1 MQALWE
7 KFAGRTAR
15 IVILAVFRMGWSRS
29 VNSREHTEA
38 HPCRRVDRGEGP
50 GESWPPGP
58 GSTTALR
65 TRKNSVGVL
74 VDLALTPTSGGH
86 VRFWRNIAEAA
97 AEGGCEFDLSFHFQA
112 AASAG
117 ESSTQ
122 LAEGVRVV
130 SLPPVFST
138 GRLASLSQGPDDAD
152 LAPYHPRLAHYL
164 RGYDVIHTTDAYF
177 AYAKTAVRT
186 HDRSRQALVT
196 SIHSDVPAY
205 TRLYSERILLK
216 FLGNGGLARRAVGRW
231 RWPQRAEARMRAS
244 LTHHLAGCDHIWLAP
259 NERAENPNSAPIRGD
274 RSLLQRGLD
283 WEIFS
288 PHHRDRARLLAEFK
302 IDSEAFVLIFSGR
315 IDIGKEVM
323 VAAQAA
329 RILLDRGEN
338 VVFILAG
345 LGSDAD
351 KIRDLLGS
359 AVRLPGFVDQKELG
373 RMLASSD
380 AFVFPSRIETAANA
394 VIEAR
399 ATGLPVLVSPG
410 IADMWVRDDGV
421 DGIVV
426 DEQEPELWA
435 AAIQRLMC
443 DRDRARKMGSVAS
456 AAIAKSQPSWH
467 EVLTHE
473 LVPGWR
479 RSIEKFGLSS

>member
-1 MQALWE
+1 
-7 KFAGRTAR
+7 
-15 IVILAVFRMGWSRS
+15 
-29 VNSREHTEA
+29 
-38 HPCRRVDRGEGP
+38 
-50 GESWPPGP
+50 
-58 GSTTALR
+58 
-65 TRKNSVGVL
+65 
-74 VDLALTPTSGGH
+74 
-86 VRFWRNIAEAA
+86 VRFWKNIAEAA
-97 AEGGCEFDLSFHFQA
+97 AEAGCEFDLSFHFQA

-138 GRLASLSQGPDDAD
+138 GRLASLDQGPDDAD
-152 LAPYHPRLAHYL
+152 LAPYHPRLARYL
-164 RGYDVIHTTDAYF
+164 RNYDVIHTTDAYF

-196 SIHSDVPAY
+196 SIHSDIPAY

-216 FLGNGGLARRAVGRW
+216 LLGNGRLARRAVGRW
-231 RWPQRAEARMRAS
+231 RWPHRAEARMRAS
-244 LTHHLAGCDHIWLAP
+244 LTHHLAGCDHIWSAP
-259 NERAENPNSAPIRGD
+259 NERAENPNEGPTQGD

-288 PHHRDRARLLAEFK
+288 PHHRDRARLLAEFE
-302 IDSEAFVLIFSGR
+302 IDSDAFVLIFSGR

-323 VAAQAA
+323 VAAEAT

-345 LGSDAD
+345 LGSDSE
-351 KIRDLLGS
+351 KIQNLLGP
-359 AVRLPGFVDQKELG
+359 AVRLPGFVDQEKLG

-399 ATGLPVLVSPG
+399 AAGLPVLVSPG
-410 IADMWVRDDGV
+410 ISDMWVCEDGT
-421 DGIVV
+421 DGITV
-426 DEQEPELWA
+426 DEQKPEAWA
-435 AAIQRLMC
+435 AAIQRLMSN
-443 DRDRARKMGSVAS
+443 RDRARKMGSMAS
-456 AAIAKSQPSWH
+456 AAIANSQPSWH
-467 EVLTHE
+467 EVLTHD
-473 LVPGWR
+473 LGPGWR
-479 RSIEKFGLSS
+479 RSLEKLGLGS